1 MKLVVANESYESST
15 EIADS
20 NLMRISVVI
29 PVLNEEKTIA
39 SVLQALNCLD
49 PDEILVVDGG
59 STDHTREVC
68 ESLGVSVISSERARG
83 RQMNEGARRATGD
96 ILLFLHADTRLPRS
110 AFADIRAALKD
121 SRVVGGRFDVELD
134 AAKPI
139 FRIIGALISLRS
151 RLTRVATG
159 DQAIFVRRE
168 VFQRLGG
175 YPDIPL
181 LEDVCF
187 SRALKRTGAV
197 ACLRSRVVTSARRW
211 QMEGV
216 WRTIFKMWALK
227 ALYLVGASPMRLK
240 RYYDDLR

>member
-1 MKLVVANESYESST
+1 MANERCESLT
-15 EIADS
+15 ELADS
-20 NLMRISVVI
+20 KTMRISVVM
-29 PVLNEEKTIA
+29 PVLNEERTIA
-39 SVLQALNCLD
+39 LVLQALNCLD
-49 PDEILVVDGG
+49 PDEIIVVDGG
-59 STDHTREVC
+59 STDRTREVC
-68 ESLGVSVISSERARG
+68 ESLGVSVISSDRARG

-121 SRVVGGRFDVELD
+121 SPVVGGRFDVELD
-134 AAKPI
+134 IDKRM
-139 FRIIGALISLRS
+139 FRIIGTLISLRS

-181 LEDVCF
+181 FEDVCF
-187 SRALKRTGAV
+187 SLALKQTGAV
-197 ACLRSRVVTSARRW
+197 ACLPSRVVTSARRW
-211 QMEGV
+211 QMEGL

-227 ALYLVGASPMRLK
+227 ALYLLGVSPMRLK
-240 RYYDDLR
+240 RYYDDER